1 MAGNALWFEF
11 HTAKREYRPGEII
24 SGVVHVDADAP
35 TRCDALTLSW
45 YWTTHGRGNLAVG
58 TPLSTVLF
66 AGEWQAGHHAIPFE
80 VVCPS
85 LPLTYRGPLLNIDWI
100 LEARADVP
108 WAIDPK
114 AKIDFSVLAPAN
126 CRPEVRRTAAPTRA
140 RTTTILIFGLALSLG
155 GLGTALASVLA
166 VARGQI
172 DDLSGLILLALAG
185 LLVWPGWKLLGP
197 RVARKA
203 FDRLDSK
210 VATTRDELSVTLEF
224 TSRKPIESLIA
235 SLVAEE
241 VVASGHGTDRSVH
254 THRIHEQH
262 RLPTVGPAGEHRVEI
277 VYPMP
282 DFDQIGW
289 SFATS
294 DNALNWYVELNFDIE
309 GWPDLIE
316 RIELQITPA

>member
-1 MAGNALWFEF
+1 MGSKALWFEL
-11 HTAKREYRPGEII
+11 HTAKREYRPGEVI

-35 TRCDALTLSW
+35 TRCDALSLSW
-45 YWTTHGRGNLAVG
+45 NWATHGRGNLAVG
-58 TPLSTVLF
+58 TPMSTVLF

-85 LPLTYRGPLLNIDWI
+85 LPLTYRGPLLNIDWF

-114 AKIDFSVLAPAN
+114 TKIDISVRAPAN
-126 CRPEVRRTAAPTRA
+126 CRPDIRRVAPLRA
-140 RTTTILIFGLALSLG
+140 RARKILIFGLVVLFV
-155 GLGTALASVLA
+155 GLGVGLFGMALNP
-166 VARGQI
+166 I
-172 DDLSGLILLALAG
+172 DDLSGLIFLGLSGTLLWIA
-185 LLVWPGWKLLGP
+185 WKLLGS

-203 FDRLDSK
+203 FTRLDST
-210 VATTRDELSVTLEF
+210 VATTSDKLLVTLEF

-254 THRIHEQH
+254 THRVYEQH
-262 RLPTVGPAGEHRVEI
+262 RLPTVGPAGTHRI
-277 VYPMP
+277 DIDYPMP

-294 DNALNWYVELNFDIE
+294 DNELKWYVELNFDIE

-316 RIELQITPA
+316 RIELQVTPK